1 MKIICHHY
9 NEYVVSTG
17 VYSEAKDKVSYF
29 KELSQ
34 SQDMVTDE
42 YVLVSSVFRRTRHI
56 IQCGHR

>member
-1 MKIICHHY
+1 MKIIRHHY
-9 NEYVVSTG
+9 TECVVSTG
-17 VYSEAKDKVSYF
+17 VYSEGKDKVSYF

-42 YVLVSSVFRRTRHI
+42 YVLVSSVLRRMRHI